1 MMCKTDILLFS
12 LFHQPLSSLG
22 NEDHMLLYGLLQM
35 FFDLTSRLIECKGD
49 FSNAKATKKEA
60 KGLNKRVKI

>member
-1 MMCKTDILLFS
+1 
-12 LFHQPLSSLG
+12 
-22 NEDHMLLYGLLQM
+22 M